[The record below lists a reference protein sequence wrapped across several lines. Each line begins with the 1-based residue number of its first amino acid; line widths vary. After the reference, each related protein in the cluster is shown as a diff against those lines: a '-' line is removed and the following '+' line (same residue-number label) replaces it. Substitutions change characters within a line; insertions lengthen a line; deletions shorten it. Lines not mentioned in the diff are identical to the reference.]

1 MRRTASCFPRTEL
14 CARASEKLLPH
25 TMCRPISSRTSIDEA
40 PYRIEICDAGNNI
53 LEMLS
58 RGAPPNP
65 TLDAMFLDEGDPGT
79 VAYQAGVYASAERV
93 DQLTLHRTL
102 QEPTRRRERPGSE

>member
-1 MRRTASCFPRTEL
+1 
-14 CARASEKLLPH
+14 
-25 TMCRPISSRTSIDEA
+25 MCRPISGRTSIDEA
-40 PYRIEICDAGNNI
+40 PYRMEICDAGDNI

-65 TLDAMFLDEGDPGT
+65 TLDAMFLDEGDSGR
-79 VAYQAGVYASAERV
+79 VAHQAGVYASAECD

-102 QEPTRRRERPGSE
+102 QEPTRRRERPSSE

>member
-1 MRRTASCFPRTEL
+1 MHRTGSRFPRIDFR
-14 CARASEKLLPH
+14 ARASEKLIPY
-25 TMCRPISSRTSIDEA
+25 TMCRPISSRTSMDEA
-40 PYRIEICDAGNNI
+40 RYRIEICDAGDNI

-79 VAYQAGVYASAERV
+79 VAYQAGVHASPNGV
-93 DQLTLHRTL
+93 DELTLHRTL
-102 QEPTRRRERPGSE
+102 QEPTRRRERPSSG